1 MTAVHP
7 AVGRIS
13 MLNNEM
19 DAKIQNNEKVVC
31 VYCASSQACDPAY
44 HAAAFRLGE
53 LLADRGCSIIYGGGA
68 IGSMGSLANGALSKQ
83 GRVVG
88 VIPDFMVELEWE
100 HPGLTELRRVEDLR
114 TRKHLMLSQSHAVVA
129 LPGGSGTLEELFEAI
144 TLKKLGLYL
153 HPIVLVNTRGFFNP
167 LIQLLSS
174 MITERFMGEQ
184 HASMWQVVDQ
194 PEEVLPAI
202 SSAPDWPENAIKVA
216 AQL

>member
-1 MTAVHP
+1 
-7 AVGRIS
+7 

-19 DAKIQNNEKVVC
+19 ATKNQNNEKVVC

-53 LLADRGCSIIYGGGA
+53 LLAEGGCSIIYGGGA

-100 HPGLTELRRVEDLR
+100 HPGITELRRVEDMR
-114 TRKHLMLSQSHAVVA
+114 TRKHLRLSQSHAVVA
-129 LPGGSGTLEELFEAI
+129 LPGGTGTLEELFEAI

-153 HPIVLVNTRGFFNP
+153 HPIVLVNTQGFFNP

-184 HASMWQVVDQ
+184 HASMWHVVDQ
-194 PEEVLPAI
+194 PEDVLPAI
-202 SSAPDWPENAIKVA
+202 SSAPDWPANAIKFA
-216 AQL
+216 AQH